1 MLSPLTLVHQD
12 VAKGAGK
19 EVVLGDQ
26 RIEDLFQQIGVAWK
40 EVQVMV
46 GGMEKSPFFIGRSQF
61 FIGKSHFF
69 SWENHNFS
77 WEHSPFFMG
86 KSRCF
91 MGKLTINGH
100 FPP

>member
-26 RIEDLFQQIGVAWK
+26 RIEDLFQQIGIAWK
-40 EVQVMV
+40 EVQVMIN
-46 GGMEKSPFFIGRSQF
+46 GMAKSPF

-69 SWENHNFS
+69 IGKSHFFLNGKITIFHGKTHHFSWENHDVS
-77 WEHSPFFMG
+77 WENS
-86 KSRCF
+86 
-91 MGKLTINGH
+91 L
-100 FPP
+100 

>member
-26 RIEDLFQQIGVAWK
+26 RIEDLFQQIGIAWK
-40 EVQVMV
+40 EVQVMIN
-46 GGMEKSPFFIGRSQF
+46 GMAKSPF

-69 SWENHNFS
+69 LNGKITIFHGKTHHFSWENHDVS
-77 WEHSPFFMG
+77 WENS
-86 KSRCF
+86 
-91 MGKLTINGH
+91 L
-100 FPP
+100 